1 MAECVS
7 STVSKYKSSWGCA
20 NSFYYLSAVGG
31 EKAIREFEVAC
42 HSLKLLVPD
51 CMCSPFIK
59 PPTTCLSCQWPHWL
73 ANSKF
78 KPLPPLPPPCMWPV
92 TVKSPEV
99 GDSFQNT
106 LGTEEQ
112 MHRITHLPL
121 YPLQCPRVF
130 FPPLVEQL
138 LRMQLSGPAQ
148 CLIVSECI
156 PFMPAQDELA
166 CIYEWKW
173 KILLFGT
180 QPAGVIRLLSQD
192 IILMEYLYHEMFS
205 NFCFNYDT

>member
-1 MAECVS
+1 
-7 STVSKYKSSWGCA
+7 
-20 NSFYYLSAVGG
+20 
-31 EKAIREFEVAC
+31 
-42 HSLKLLVPD
+42 
-51 CMCSPFIK
+51 MCSPFIK

-99 GDSFQNT
+99 GDSFQ
-106 LGTEEQ
+106 

-121 YPLQCPRVF
+121 YPLQCLRVF

-138 LRMQLSGPAQ
+138 LRMQLSSPAQ
-148 CLIVSECI
+148 FLIVSECI
-156 PFMPAQDELA
+156 PFMPAQDKLA

-173 KILLFGT
+173 RILLFGT

-192 IILMEYLYHEMFS
+192 VILMEYLYHEMLS
-205 NFCFNYDT
+205 NFCFNYDTWIICSEVHHVLEKFRKRPCFGSWVIRSVFFATARFMQLKRFLS